1 MTVTNIETA
10 VPLDRAIA
18 EREAYWQDAIGVR
31 LAPTTLRLQPNHRD
45 DRDSVASR
53 SLGDLVL
60 TDWNCPPMEGRR
72 NHNKEGDSARRGVA
86 ILVGYS
92 GAEQLSYGGH
102 DITLEEGALVVVG
115 SQTSGGFTVPE
126 RVWKRSVSLPE
137 ASLGSAG
144 PAAVHQP
151 AHRVHH
157 RHSALISLFR
167 GYLDQAWHEAPL
179 MNARESETARAAL
192 IALALGVI
200 NSDDSSPPVSTFFDD
215 LRQKMNEWINIKL
228 HEGPIRVS
236 ELAAAH
242 NVSPRTVHRAFATGG
257 DTMTSV
263 VRVRRLNAV
272 RQDVIGTRM
281 TMTAIAHRW
290 GYYDPSHLAR
300 EFRRQFGLSPA
311 DYRSVYGY

>member
-1 MTVTNIETA
+1 MNRLRFTA
-10 VPLDRAIA
+10 AFPSTAFCALATCSSGRAMIC
-18 EREAYWQDAIGVR
+18 G
-31 LAPTTLRLQPNHRD
+31 P
-45 DRDSVASR
+45 
-53 SLGDLVL
+53 
-60 TDWNCPPMEGRR
+60 GR
-72 NHNKEGDSARRGVA
+72 
-86 ILVGYS
+86 
-92 GAEQLSYGGH
+92 H
-102 DITLEEGALVVVG
+102 DIG
-115 SQTSGGFTVPE
+115 
-126 RVWKRSVSLPE
+126 
-137 ASLGSAG
+137 
-144 PAAVHQP
+144 
-151 AHRVHH
+151 
-157 RHSALISLFR
+157 
-167 GYLDQAWHEAPL
+167 

-215 LRQKMNEWINIKL
+215 LRQQMNEWINIKL